1 MNCSSARESLAGRKA
16 VLPPRNWYCA
26 PRRQGGKA
34 IWVCEQEH
42 GASPVGIKGATIER
56 QARPAGQVGGTVAEP
71 VHGTP
76 VSEVVSA
83 RPRDH
88 ANAQRKVGRHVIGS
102 SPKDVAFVD
111 QRGNGTGEWT
121 LIDGD
126 HPGQSRVDGE
136 TKHLAPKRSDG
147 LIVLVECVQVGQQV
161 TRLRK
166 GPSREGDR

>member
-1 MNCSSARESLAGRKA
+1 L
-16 VLPPRNWYCA
+16 VLRA
-26 PRRQGGKA
+26 ASEGGKA

-126 HPGQSRVDGE
+126 HPGQSRVDRE

-147 LIVLVECVQVGQQV
+147 LIVLVESVQVGQQV

-166 GPSREGDR
+166 GPSRRGVDKLQIVRCPPGSEFES